1 MPCGGQGPADSE
13 GRVAGN
19 RHGDPSIPIKGAGAR
34 MYNSEEYQ
42 EPVQI
47 RFVVSTAELI
57 AIKGRF

>member
-1 MPCGGQGPADSE
+1 
-13 GRVAGN
+13 
-19 RHGDPSIPIKGAGAR
+19 

-47 RFVVSTAELI
+47 RFVMSTAELI